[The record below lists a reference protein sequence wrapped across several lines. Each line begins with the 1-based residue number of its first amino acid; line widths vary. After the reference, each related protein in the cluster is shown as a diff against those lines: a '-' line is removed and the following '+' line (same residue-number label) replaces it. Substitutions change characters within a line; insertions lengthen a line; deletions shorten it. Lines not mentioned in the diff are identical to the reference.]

1 METLNTVRRSPDLTE
16 RRLSRPLIT
25 LLRSSIDF
33 SFFGTAI
40 FEGIV
45 DIRTLE
51 VLFSLF
57 LPPDGARQ
65 LFPAREPDRD

>member
-1 METLNTVRRSPDLTE
+1 M
-16 RRLSRPLIT
+16 
-25 LLRSSIDF
+25 
-33 SFFGTAI
+33 AI

-51 VLFSLF
+51 VLFSVF

-65 LFPAREPDRD
+65 FLELVHRGRFVSAVFARELERD